1 MFRAGSVVA
10 AIALGSVVALSS
22 PAQASVP
29 ADGSAG
35 SCGTWTSSVVTTG
48 AGLLENLEFDGNVV
62 EGLSGKIKEVQER
75 HPALKRGSLGY
86 QSHILG
92 FLY

>member
-10 AIALGSVVALSS
+10 AIALGSVVALSA

-35 SCGTWTSSVVTTG
+35 SCAHGRRAS
-48 AGLLENLEFDGNVV
+48 
-62 EGLSGKIKEVQER
+62 
-75 HPALKRGSLGY
+75 
-86 QSHILG
+86 
-92 FLY
+92 